1 MWLVKTPVKL
11 PLFGLVKLPLFG
23 LLTSAYTLLRGFP
36 PPTPAKT
43 FSVAPLSTPES
54 GPLHLEDSPLS
65 MMFLFG
71 HVVEIRRCS
80 FQRHADDSHLPKDRF
95 VLVERS
101 HFPRVSHSSRPSPI
115 PCNVAGVSRGR
126 IPITVYSTGLHGCHP
141 SVSNSNI
148 CGLLVLIRCST
159 R

>member
-1 MWLVKTPVKL
+1 MWLSTTPVKL

-23 LLTSAYTLLRGFP
+23 LLASTYTLLRGFP

-43 FSVAPLSTPES
+43 FSVPPLSTPES

-71 HVVEIRRCS
+71 HTVEIRRCG
-80 FQRHADDSHLPKDRF
+80 FQRHVDDSHLPKSRF

-101 HFPRVSHSSRPSPI
+101 HFPRVSHCSRPSPI

-126 IPITVYSTGLHGCHP
+126 IPITVPSTCLHG
-141 SVSNSNI
+141 
-148 CGLLVLIRCST
+148 
-159 R
+159 

>member
-1 MWLVKTPVKL
+1 MWLAKTPVKL
-11 PLFGLVKLPLFG
+11 PLFGLVKLPL
-23 LLTSAYTLLRGFP
+23 LASAYTLLRGFP

-43 FSVAPLSTPES
+43 FSVPPLSTPEPGS
-54 GPLHLEDSPLS
+54 LHLEDSPFS
-65 MMFLFG
+65 M
-71 HVVEIRRCS
+71 IY
-80 FQRHADDSHLPKDRF
+80 LPKDRF

-101 HFPRVSHSSRPSPI
+101 HFPRVSHCSRPSPI

-126 IPITVYSTGLHGCHP
+126 IPITVHSTCLHGCHP

-148 CGLLVLIRCST
+148 CGLAVLIRLST